1 MVDWDRVE
9 QLHEKGLS
17 WEDIAADPKV
27 GFKPDQSVTQAG
39 PALRR
44 LYYRRKSREERQGPS
59 EAPSPRKALDTD
71 KKWNLTR
78 IGYLLVPLVAIWF
91 LFAYLIPSPV
101 GLLLTAIPY
110 IAIIL
115 GVSVILL
122 AIGLLRQS
130 NRKRWN
136 AVFRN
141 TVVMGVVLGV
151 VITGLISLT
160 AVISG
165 CPFLPSSAL
174 LTSVPGGQGWTQTP
188 SSVSPWT
195 SGGLPV
201 FYFYGAQWCPYC
213 SASSW
218 AIYKALTEFQL
229 NFHPSSGSTGIP
241 GTYTSYSDGA
251 PEPYP
256 YTPNVVFANAAVSSQ
271 TIAFVVNEAQNVS
284 DGTFPG
290 TTNCIESAYVS
301 AYSGSSI
308 PFVALNGQYI
318 HGGSTLIN
326 PAYFSSYEGTG
337 APAVLSSVL
346 SESGTPWSY
355 VSAQA
360 YWITALLVKASGE
373 TVSSL
378 ASTYHG
384 TDQWTTSFQAGVN
397 ADLSQLG
404 YSG

>member
-44 LYYRRKSREERQGPS
+44 LYYRRKSREGRQGPG
-59 EAPSPRKALDTD
+59 EAPAPRKAADSE
-71 KKWNLTR
+71 KRWSLTR
-78 IGYLLVPLVAIWF
+78 IGYLLVPLAAIWF

-101 GLLLTAIPY
+101 GLLLSAIPY

-115 GVSVILL
+115 GVAVIIL

-130 NRKRWN
+130 HRKRWS

-141 TVVMGVVLGV
+141 TVVIGVVLGV

-174 LTSVPGGQGWTQTP
+174 LSTVPGGQGWTQTP
-188 SSVSPWT
+188 SSVAAWT

-201 FYFYGAQWCPYC
+201 FYYYGAQWCPYC

-218 AIYKALTEFQL
+218 ALYKALTEFQL
-229 NFHPSSGSTGIP
+229 NFNPSSGSTGIP
-241 GTYTSYSDGA
+241 GTYLSYSDPS

-256 YTPNVVFANAAVSSQ
+256 YTPNVVFANPSVNSQ
-271 TIAFVVNEAQNVS
+271 TIAFVVNEAYNVT

-308 PFVALNGQYI
+308 PFVVINGQYI
-318 HGGSTLIN
+318 HGGSSLID
-326 PAYFSSYEGTG
+326 PANFVNYEGSG

-355 VSAQA
+355 VQSQA
-360 YWITALLVKASGE
+360 YWITAFLVKASGE
-373 TVSSL
+373 TVSNL
-378 ASTYHG
+378 ARTYHG
-384 TDQWTTSFQAGVN
+384 PDQWTTSFQAGVN
-397 ADLSQLG
+397 AALSQLG
-404 YSG
+404 YTG

>member
-9 QLHEKGLS
+9 ELREKG
-17 WEDIAADPKV
+17 WEWDRIADDTKV
-27 GFKPDQSVTQAG
+27 GFHADAAMAHPG
-39 PALRR
+39 RALRT
-44 LYYRRKSREERQGPS
+44 LYHHRRSREARQGPTA
-59 EAPSPRKALDTD
+59 E
-71 KKWNLTR
+71 KKISKRAADELEQRWTLKRYGFLLTPVF
-78 IGYLLVPLVAIWF
+78 GLWF
-91 LFAYLIPSPV
+91 LFAYLVPSPI
-101 GLLLTAIPY
+101 GLVLPAIPWL
-110 IAIIL
+110 AL
-115 GVSVILL
+115 AFAVVAFLL
-122 AIGLLRQS
+122 VFALWRHSGP
-130 NRKRWN
+130 RWN
-136 AVFRN
+136 KVLRG
-141 TVVMGVVLGV
+141 TVISGVVLGLV
-151 VITGLISLT
+151 FSALI
-160 AVISG
+160 AVGGVAFFG
-165 CPFLPSSAL
+165 CPFLPATTTSQSDGW
-174 LTSVPGGQGWTQTP
+174 TSVGVASWQQ
-188 SSVSPWT
+188 
-195 SGGLPV
+195 SGEPV
-201 FYFYGAQWCPYC
+201 VYFYGATWCPYC

-218 AIYKALTEFQL
+218 ALYKALTEFQL
-229 NFHPSSGSTGIP
+229 HFNPSSGGTGIP
-241 GTYTSYSDGA
+241 GAYTSYSDGA

-256 YTPNVVFANAAVSSQ
+256 YTPNVVFANAAVNSQ

-318 HGGSTLIN
+318 HGGSSLIN

-360 YWITALLVKASGE
+360 YWITALLVKASGQ
-373 TVSSL
+373 TVSNL